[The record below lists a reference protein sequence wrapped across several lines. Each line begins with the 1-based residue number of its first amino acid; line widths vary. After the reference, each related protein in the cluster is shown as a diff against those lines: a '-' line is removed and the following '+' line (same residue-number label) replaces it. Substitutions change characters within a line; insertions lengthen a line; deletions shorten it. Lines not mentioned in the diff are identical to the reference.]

1 MATAAHSHR
10 YYLPWEAYA
19 AASRNLDDLGQTIVF
34 LPCEPDPVKAA
45 FLAELTKRE
54 VTVDSDAGSPDGT
67 LVVHASDADDEIRS
81 VARLVRGH
89 LAAGTPGHR
98 IGVFYGAEDP
108 YLHLLHEH
116 LERAHIAFNGP
127 EQHAFKDRPSARS
140 LLRLLQIDT
149 ATMPRRDL
157 LAILAER
164 AVHWQDD
171 DGNTLS
177 VRQAEPLTRNDVPI
191 VGGRDWDKISALEP
205 GHHRYST
212 AMALARFVD
221 VLRAALRA
229 IEAAA
234 TWPDVSA
241 AIVHLVERHYR
252 VDPRNPGDFTNLR
265 SIVESPVELDGVA
278 PPPTPRDVVDA
289 VAVRVD
295 ALRGTVGT
303 VGASVTIGPIAAGCG
318 RHLDVCVVVGMAEGI
333 VPAVRR
339 EDPLLPDVLAGVTQA
354 ERLAVQHRQLT
365 LTIGAGT
372 VHRVLTLPRGSL
384 RGGAEKV
391 PSRWLL
397 PTLAAFTGSTVSA
410 TGWQTET
417 KHCAQVVTV
426 ESFDAATQTP
436 DPRIGVGAA
445 SSTEWRL
452 RALSAVPATERSTV
466 LDDEIVQLGMA
477 MRGDRWAGR
486 FTRFNGN
493 VETVAELIRLF
504 DEPVAPT
511 RLEDWVAS
519 PYIFFMWHVLG
530 VQALDDPDEDVQI
543 DPLTRGNL
551 MHRVLERYVRELIEG
566 AAGTLARLQ
575 DIADEEIGGAVDD
588 APGWLPQLWE
598 RDAASLKEDLEAW
611 FDRDRQDRAIG
622 WTPIGAER
630 RFGDDGDAVSF
641 DVGSMRLRFEGQV
654 DRIDRHEDGRI
665 RVTDYKTGRS
675 DRYQGQSG
683 DDPTAG
689 CTRFQLPV
697 YGLSAEV
704 YDSPLPVDARY
715 WFVTGKADFVEVGYS
730 VDANVLD
737 AFRSNME
744 FVYRSITSGKF
755 PPKPLSAFDDL
766 TRLIRLMGLERS
778 WLELQDVA
786 ELAEL
791 VAIHENEAP

>member
-1 MATAAHSHR
+1 M
-10 YYLPWEAYA
+10 
-19 AASRNLDDLGQTIVF
+19 V
-34 LPCEPDPVKAA
+34 
-45 FLAELTKRE
+45 ELQKRA
-54 VTVDSDAGSPDGT
+54 VTVESDADGPDGT
-67 LVVHASDADDEIRS
+67 VVIHASDADDEIRS
-81 VARLVRGH
+81 VARLVRSH

-98 IGVFYGAEDP
+98 IGVFYGSEDP

-116 LERAHIAFNGP
+116 FERAHIAFNGP
-127 EQHAFKDRPSARS
+127 EQHAFNDRPAARS
-140 LLRLLQIDT
+140 LLRLLQLDT

-164 AVHWQDD
+164 AVHWMDD
-171 DGNTLS
+171 DGTTLS
-177 VRQAEPLTRNDVPI
+177 VRQAELLTRNDVPI
-191 VGGRDWDKISALEP
+191 VGNRDWDKVLALAP

-212 AMALARFVD
+212 AMTLARFVD
-221 VLRAALRA
+221 GLRAALRA
-229 IEAAA
+229 IESAT

-241 AIVHLVERHYR
+241 AVARLVERFFR
-252 VDPRNPGDFTNLR
+252 VDPRNPGDLTNLR
-265 SIVESPVELDGVA
+265 GVAESLAELDGVA
-278 PPPTPRDVVDA
+278 PPPTPRDVVEA
-289 VAVRVD
+289 VALRVD
-295 ALRGTVGT
+295 VIRGTVGT

-318 RHLDVCVVVGMAEGI
+318 RHLDVSVVVGMAEGI

-339 EDPLLPDVLAGVTQA
+339 EDPLLPDVLTGISQA
-354 ERLAVQHRQLT
+354 ERLAVQHRQLM

-372 VHRVLTLPRGSL
+372 AHRVFTFPRGSL

-397 PTLAAFTGSTVSA
+397 PTLAALTGSTVSA

-417 KHCAQVVTV
+417 NHCAQVITI
-426 ESFDAATQTP
+426 ESFDAATQFP
-436 DPRIGVGAA
+436 DPRIGIGAA

-452 RALSAVPATERSTV
+452 RALSAVPATERPTV
-466 LDDEIVQLGMA
+466 LDDEVVQLGIA
-477 MRGDRWAGR
+477 MRGDRLAGR

-493 VETVAELIRLF
+493 VETIAELIRLF

-519 PYIFFMWHVLG
+519 PYIFFLRHVLG

-551 MHRVLERYVRELIEG
+551 IHRVLERYVCELVEG
-566 AAGTLARLQ
+566 APGTLGRLQ
-575 DIADEEIGGAVDD
+575 SIAEEEFGLAIDD

-598 RDAASLKEDLEAW
+598 RDAARIKEDLDGW
-611 FDRDRQDRAIG
+611 FDRDRQDRAAG
-622 WTPIGAER
+622 WTPLGAEH
-630 RFGDDGDAVSF
+630 RFGPDGDAVSF
-641 DVGSMRLRFEGQV
+641 DVGPILLRFKGQV

-665 RVTDYKTGRS
+665 RVTDYKTGLS
-675 DRYQGQSG
+675 DQYRNQSA

-697 YGLSAEV
+697 YGLSAGV
-704 YDSPLPVDARY
+704 HDSPLPVEARY
-715 WFVTGKADFVEVGYS
+715 WFVTGKADIVEIGYS
-730 VDANVLD
+730 VDPDVLD
-737 AFRSNME
+737 VFRSNIE
-744 FVYRSITSGKF
+744 FVYRSITSGQF

-766 TRLIRLMGLERS
+766 TRLVGVMGLNRS

-791 VAIHENEAP
+791 VAIHENEAS